1 MAFSLN
7 DPKQKELGQNSL
19 GKPYLKSCFILFS
32 VLQKTRRFQRAIFF
46 VLLNPQTNGACF
58 AGMNFNGN
66 FDFENY
72 SGFELK
78 FKAQASNIE
87 SWKITLKT
95 SDSVDRFT
103 NYQQDFVVSRVIAK
117 IL

>member
-1 MAFSLN
+1 MSWKKALFEIML
-7 DPKQKELGQNSL
+7 
-19 GKPYLKSCFILFS
+19 YFLFS
-32 VLQKTRRFQRAIFF
+32 VIQKTRKFQRAIFF

-58 AGMNFNGN
+58 AGMNFNGK
-66 FDFENY
+66 FDFKNY

-78 FKAQASNIE
+78 FKAQASNIR

-103 NYQQDFVVSRVIAK
+103 SYQQDFVVSTVIFKAAK
-117 IL
+117 QN